1 MGVSFMRETII
12 RIQSIELE
20 GFKNI
25 QKGSIDLLSYRQKKY
40 YSGKSDIIGIYGQNG
55 SGKTAIIEAFNLF
68 KTIASGE
75 KLPDDIKNYIHELE
89 DKATLKFIFYI
100 ERKDKKFLVY
110 YEFSLRKKDE
120 QAELYNEK
128 LSYSQINEESKKR
141 RIDIIEYNIDSK
153 EASILPKLRYNELI
167 KNNKENE
174 FNLEV
179 CKRLAIKEKT
189 SFIFN
194 DSVGEIFESNS
205 TNLDYINVITSI
217 KHFAKLNL
225 FVITNQHSANIS
237 LNFMP
242 LSFRMEDNDSVT
254 SGDIAINLLGPSNV
268 DKTKYDI
275 VIRIITQLN
284 IVLGTIIPNLQLE
297 IKNLGNELSENG
309 EETTKIELLS
319 IRKEIKIPLKYESE
333 GIKKIISILSTL
345 ISMFNNP
352 SICLIVD
359 ELDAGIFEYLLGE
372 LLKIIEQRGKGQF
385 IFTSHNLRALEMLDK
400 ESLVFSTANP
410 QNRFIRMSRI
420 KSNNNLRNVYLRGVD
435 LGGLNECIY
444 EETNSF
450 EIAHAFRKAGDIFGE
465 D

>member
-1 MGVSFMRETII
+1 MKKTII

-40 YSGKSDIIGIYGQNG
+40 YSSKSDIIGIYGQNG
-55 SGKTAIIEAFNLF
+55 SGKTAIIEAFKLF
-68 KTIASGE
+68 KTIASGN
-75 KLPDDIKNYIHELE
+75 KLPEDIKNYIHQLE
-89 DKATLKFIFYI
+89 DIATLKFIFYI
-100 ERKDKKFLVY
+100 EREEKKFLVY
-110 YEFSLRKKDE
+110 YDFSLRKKE
-120 QAELYNEK
+120 GQAELYNEK
-128 LSYSQINEESKKR
+128 LSYSQIDEDNKKR
-141 RIDIIEYNIDSK
+141 KIDIIEYTMDSK
-153 EASILPKLRYNELI
+153 DASISPKLRYNELI
-167 KNNKENE
+167 KNKKENE
-174 FNLEV
+174 FDIEV
-179 CKRLAIKEKT
+179 CKRLSIKEKT

-194 DSVGEIFESNS
+194 DSLEEIFKSNS
-205 TNLDYINVITSI
+205 NNLDYFTIITSI
-217 KHFAKLNL
+217 KHFARVNL
-225 FVITNQHSANIS
+225 FVITNEHSATIS
-237 LNFMP
+237 LNFMA
-242 LSFRMEDNDSVT
+242 LSFRMENNDGVT

-268 DKTKYDI
+268 DKRSYDI
-275 VIRIITQLN
+275 VIQIMKQLN
-284 IVLGTIIPNLQLE
+284 IVLSTIIPNLQLE

-319 IRKEIKIPLKYESE
+319 IRKDIKIPLKYESE

-410 QNRFIRMSRI
+410 KNRFMRLPSI
-420 KSNNNLRNVYLRGVD
+420 KTNNNLRNVYLRGVD
-435 LGGLNECIY
+435 LGGLSECIY

-465 D
+465 E

>member
-1 MGVSFMRETII
+1 MRETII

-20 GFKNI
+20 GFRNI
-25 QKGSIDLLSYRQKKY
+25 QKGTIDLLGYRKKSYY
-40 YSGKSDIIGIYGQNG
+40 TGKSDIVGIYGQNG
-55 SGKTAIIEAFNLF
+55 SGKTTIIEAFRLF
-68 KTIASGE
+68 KIIASGE

-89 DKATLKFIFYI
+89 DKATLKFVFYV
-100 ERKDKKFLVY
+100 ERKEQKFLVY
-110 YEFSLRKKDE
+110 YEFSLRKKDDG
-120 QAELYNEK
+120 AELYNEK
-128 LSYSQINEESKKR
+128 LSYSQIDEENKKR
-141 RIDIIEYNIDSK
+141 KIDIIEYAIDS
-153 EASILPKLRYNELI
+153 EHASILPKLRYNELT

-179 CKRLAIKEKT
+179 CKRLSIKEKT

-194 DSVGEIFESNS
+194 DSLEEIFKSNS
-205 TNLDYINVITSI
+205 TNLDYFFIINAI
-217 KHFAKLNL
+217 KRFARVNL
-225 FVITNQHSANIS
+225 FVITNEHSATIS

-242 LSFRMEDNDSVT
+242 LSFRMESNEGVT
-254 SGDIAINLLGPSNV
+254 SGDIAINLLGTSNI
-268 DKTKYDI
+268 DKKRYDI
-275 VIRIITQLN
+275 AAKIIKQLN
-284 IVLGTIIPNLQLE
+284 VVLSTIIPNLQLE
-297 IKNLGNELSENG
+297 INNLGNELSKNG
-309 EETTKIELLS
+309 KEMIRIQLLS
-319 IRKEIKIPLKYESE
+319 IKKDIKIPLKYESE

-372 LLKIIEQRGKGQF
+372 LLKIIEQEGKGQF
-385 IFTSHNLRALEMLDK
+385 IFTSHNLRALEMLEK

-410 QNRFIRMSRI
+410 QNRFIRITNI

-465 D
+465 E

>member
-1 MGVSFMRETII
+1 MTETII
-12 RIQSIELE
+12 RIQSIELA

-25 QKGSIDLLSYRQKKY
+25 QKGIIDLSGYRKKNY
-40 YSGKSDIIGIYGQNG
+40 YNGKSDIVGIYGQNG
-55 SGKTAIIEAFNLF
+55 SGKTTIIEAFKLF

-75 KLPDDIKNYIHELE
+75 KLPDDIENYIHELE
-89 DKATLKFIFYI
+89 EKATLKFIFYI
-100 ERKDKKFLVY
+100 EIKNQKLLVY
-110 YEFSLRKKDE
+110 YELSLRRKE
-120 QAELYNEK
+120 AGAELYNEK
-128 LSYSQINEESKKR
+128 LSYSQINEDDKKR
-141 RIDIIEYNIDSK
+141 RTDIIEYVIESK
-153 EASILPKLRYNELI
+153 DTYILPKARYNELVR
-167 KNNKENE
+167 NNKENE

-179 CKRLAIKEKT
+179 CKRLSIKEKT

-194 DSVGEIFESNS
+194 DSLEEIFKNNATSS
-205 TNLDYINVITSI
+205 DYFNVINAI
-217 KHFAKLNL
+217 KHFARVNL
-225 FVITNQHSANIS
+225 FVITNEHSATIS

-242 LSFRMEDNDSVT
+242 LSFRMENEEGVT
-254 SGDIAINLLGPSNV
+254 SGDIAINLLGASSI
-268 DKTKYDI
+268 DKKRYDI
-275 VIRIITQLN
+275 AVRIIKQLN
-284 IVLGTIIPNLQLE
+284 VVLGTIIPNLQLE
-297 IKNLGNELSENG
+297 INSLGNELSKNG
-309 EETTKIELLS
+309 EEVIRIQLIS
-319 IRKEIKIPLKYESE
+319 IKKDIKIPLKYESE

-372 LLKIIEQRGKGQF
+372 LLKIIEQEGKGQF

-410 QNRFIRMSRI
+410 QNRFIRITNI

-450 EIAHAFRKAGDIFGE
+450 EIAHAFRKAGDVFGE
-465 D
+465 E

>member
-1 MGVSFMRETII
+1 MRETII

-25 QKGSIDLLSYRQKKY
+25 QKGTIDLLGYRQKKY
-40 YSGKSDIIGIYGQNG
+40 YTGKSDIVGIYGQNG
-55 SGKTAIIEAFNLF
+55 SGKTTIIEAFRLF
-68 KTIASGE
+68 KIIASGE

-89 DKATLKFIFYI
+89 DKATLKFIFYV
-100 ERKDKKFLVY
+100 EKKEQKFLVY
-110 YEFSLRKKDE
+110 YEFSLRKKDDG
-120 QAELYNEK
+120 AELYNEK
-128 LSYSQINEESKKR
+128 LSYSQINEENKKR
-141 RIDIIEYNIDSK
+141 KIDIIEYVIETDH
-153 EASILPKLRYNELI
+153 ASILPKLRYNELI

-179 CKRLAIKEKT
+179 CKRLSIKEKT

-194 DSVGEIFESNS
+194 DSVEEIFKSNS
-205 TNLDYINVITSI
+205 TNLDYFFIINAI
-217 KHFAKLNL
+217 KRFARVNL
-225 FVITNQHSANIS
+225 FVITNEHSATIS

-242 LSFRMEDNDSVT
+242 LSFRMEDNDGVT
-254 SGDIAINLLGPSNV
+254 SGDIAINLLGTSNI
-268 DKTKYDI
+268 DKKRYDI
-275 VIRIITQLN
+275 AVRIIRQLN
-284 IVLGTIIPNLQLE
+284 VVLSTIIPNLQLE
-297 IKNLGNELSENG
+297 INNLGNELSKNG
-309 EETTKIELLS
+309 KEMIKIQLLS
-319 IRKEIKIPLKYESE
+319 IKKDIKIPLKYESE

-372 LLKIIEQRGKGQF
+372 LLKIIEQEGKGQF
-385 IFTSHNLRALEMLDK
+385 IFTSHNLRALEMLEK
-400 ESLVFSTANP
+400 ESLVFSTANS
-410 QNRFIRMSRI
+410 QNRFIRITNI

-465 D
+465 E

>member
-1 MGVSFMRETII
+1 MKETII

-25 QKGSIDLLSYRQKKY
+25 QKGSIDLLSYRQKSY
-40 YSGKSDIIGIYGQNG
+40 YNGKSEIVGIYGQNG
-55 SGKTAIIEAFNLF
+55 SGKTAIIEAFKLF

-75 KLPDDIKNYIHELE
+75 KLPHDIKNYICELE

-100 ERKDKKFLVY
+100 EEKDNKFLVY
-110 YEFSLRKKDE
+110 YEFSLIKRDGRVG
-120 QAELYNEK
+120 LSNEK
-128 LSYSQINEESKKR
+128 LSYSQINEDNKKR
-141 RIDIIEYNIDSK
+141 KTDIIEYIIDSK
-153 EASILPKLRYNELI
+153 GTSILPKLRYNELI
-167 KNNKENE
+167 KTNKENQ

-179 CKRLAIKEKT
+179 CKRLSIKEKT

-194 DSVGEIFESNS
+194 DSLREIFESSAANPEYL
-205 TNLDYINVITSI
+205 NIINDIQ
-217 KHFAKLNL
+217 HFARVNL
-225 FVITNQHSANIS
+225 FVITNEQSATIS
-237 LNFMP
+237 LKFMP
-242 LSFRMEDNDSVT
+242 LSFRMENNEGVT
-254 SGDIAINLLGPSNV
+254 SGDIAINLLGPSSIH
-268 DKTKYDI
+268 KTEHDM
-275 VIRIITQLN
+275 VIRIIKQLN

-297 IKNLGNELSENG
+297 IKNLGNALSKNG
-309 EETTKIELLS
+309 EEIITIELLS
-319 IRKEIKIPLKYESE
+319 IRNDIKVPLKYESD

-372 LLKIIEQRGKGQF
+372 LLKIIEHKGKGQF
-385 IFTSHNLRALEMLDK
+385 IFTSHNLRALEVLQK

-410 QNRFIRMSRI
+410 KNRFIRMSNI

-435 LGGLNECIY
+435 LGGLDECIY

-450 EIAHAFRKAGDIFGE
+450 EIAHAFRKAGDICGE

>member
-1 MGVSFMRETII
+1 MRETII

-25 QKGSIDLLSYRQKKY
+25 QKGTIELLSYKQKNY
-40 YSGKSDIIGIYGQNG
+40 YRGKSDIVGIYGQNG
-55 SGKTAIIEAFNLF
+55 SGKTTIIEAFRLF
-68 KTIASGE
+68 KIIASGE

-89 DKATLKFIFYI
+89 DKATLKFIFYV
-100 ERKDKKFLVY
+100 EKKDQKFLVY
-110 YEFSLRKKDE
+110 YEFSLRKKDDG
-120 QAELYNEK
+120 AELYNEK
-128 LSYSQINEESKKR
+128 LSYSQINEENKKR
-141 RIDIIEYNIDSK
+141 KIDIIEYTMDSGH
-153 EASILPKLRYNELI
+153 ASILPKLRYNELT
-167 KNNKENE
+167 KNSKENE

-179 CKRLAIKEKT
+179 CKRLSIKEKT

-194 DSVGEIFESNS
+194 DSLEEIFKSNS
-205 TNLDYINVITSI
+205 TNLDYFYIISAI
-217 KHFAKLNL
+217 KRFARVNL
-225 FVITNQHSANIS
+225 FVITNEHSATIS

-242 LSFRMEDNDSVT
+242 LSFRMENNGGVT
-254 SGDIAINLLGPSNV
+254 SGDIAINLLGISNI
-268 DKTKYDI
+268 DKKRYNI
-275 VIRIITQLN
+275 AVKIIKQLN
-284 IVLGTIIPNLQLE
+284 IVLSTIIPNLQLE
-297 IKNLGNELSENG
+297 INNLGNEICKSGKEM
-309 EETTKIELLS
+309 IRIQLLS
-319 IRKEIKIPLKYESE
+319 IKKDIKIPLKYESE

-372 LLKIIEQRGKGQF
+372 LLKIIEQEGKGQF
-385 IFTSHNLRALEMLDK
+385 IFTSHNLRALEMLEK

-410 QNRFIRMSRI
+410 QNRFIRITNI

-450 EIAHAFRKAGDIFGE
+450 EIAHAFRKAGDIFGDE
-465 D
+465 

>member
-1 MGVSFMRETII
+1 MLETII

-25 QKGSIDLLSYRQKKY
+25 QKGSIELLSYRQKSY
-40 YSGKSDIIGIYGQNG
+40 YDGKSDVIGIYGQNG
-55 SGKTAIIEAFNLF
+55 SGKTTIIEAFKLF

-75 KLPDDIKNYIHELE
+75 KLPDDIRKYIHELE
-89 DKATLKFIFYI
+89 DKATLKFIFYV

-128 LSYSQINEESKKR
+128 LSYSQIDEGNKKR
-141 RIDIIEYNIDSK
+141 KTDIIEYNIDSK
-153 EASILPKLRYNELI
+153 DASISPKLRYSELI
-167 KNNKENE
+167 RNNKENE

-179 CKRLAIKEKT
+179 CKRLSIKEKT

-194 DSVGEIFESNS
+194 DSVEDIFKNS
-205 TNLDYINVITSI
+205 TTNLDYFKVIAAI
-217 KHFAKLNL
+217 KHFAKVNL
-225 FVITNQHSANIS
+225 FVITNEHSATIS

-242 LSFRMEDNDSVT
+242 LSFRMENNDSAT
-254 SGDIAINLLGPSNV
+254 SGDIEINLLGTSNI
-268 DKTKYDI
+268 DKKRYDI
-275 VIRIITQLN
+275 AVQIIKQLN
-284 IVLGTIIPNLQLE
+284 VVLNTIIPNLQ
-297 IKNLGNELSENG
+297 IGINNLGNELTKNA
-309 EETTKIELLS
+309 EEIIKIQLLS
-319 IRKEIKIPLKYESE
+319 IKKDIKIPLKYESE
-333 GIKKIISILSTL
+333 GIIKIISILSTL

-372 LLKIIEQRGKGQF
+372 LLKIIEQDGKGQF
-385 IFTSHNLRALEMLDK
+385 IFTSHNLRALEMLEK

-410 QNRFIRMSRI
+410 QNRFIRITNI
-420 KSNNNLRNVYLRGVD
+420 KSNNNFRNVYLRGVD
-435 LGGLNECIY
+435 LGGLNESIY

-450 EIAHAFRKAGDIFGE
+450 EIAHAFRKAGDIVGKN
-465 D
+465 